1 MSTTN
6 LDSDVTTTTSPQR
19 ERSMAVPMTRTMIV
33 FDYELRESD
42 MIVAKHW
49 TTTFSGSID
58 S

>member
-19 ERSMAVPMTRTMIV
+19 ERSMAVTMTRTMKV
-33 FDYELRESD
+33 FDFELRESD

-49 TTTFSGSID
+49 TTTSIATID